1 MAHESPFHTDSQE
14 YPPTH
19 RDVYHDNS
27 LCDHGK
33 AVKQEHRVSGRGG
46 RPRCDRCD
54 TLASKEHERPVLR
67 VISAPFRVVGKVVS
81 KLVRSLG

>member
-1 MAHESPFHTDSQE
+1 MPHESPFHTDSPE

-19 RDVYHDNS
+19 RNVYHDNS

-33 AVKQEHRVSGRGG
+33 AIKQEHRVSGLGG

-54 TLASKEHERPVLR
+54 ALASKEHQPLVLR
-67 VISAPFRVVGKVVS
+67 VISMPFRLVGK
-81 KLVRSLG
+81 LVNKPLRSSD